1 MAGHGLRRTALRRRA
16 GRPQLRRDPL
26 GSRGTRHSAK
36 SVRVLRTMSANPLRA
51 HLEGTRVYL
60 RVALGVFI
68 LPNATAGTPPPTHAV
83 QAGYLVLY
91 APTNGTPVRTP
102 TPAP

>member
-36 SVRVLRTMSANPLRA
+36 SVRVLRTMSPNPLRV

-60 RVALGVFI
+60 RVAIAAFI
-68 LPNATAGTPPPTHAV
+68 LPTGTAGSPRSEEHTSELQSRGH
-83 QAGYLVLY
+83 LVCRLL
-91 APTNGTPVRTP
+91 PETKN
-102 TPAP
+102 